1 MKAVGIAVGH
11 LCLLVTVSAYTANHE
26 AKALQEGGGIPPCLA
41 TCNIDPADPIP
52 FLTSMSDCANLR
64 SSLTGECAW
73 CGSSCSREVKE
84 EVARRWAELQ
94 TGDNPLA
101 CMADLM
107 EDDGSGDDEDDTCQC
122 FANGAAN
129 EPFCES
135 GQITDPHACEAD
147 ARCHWGPGEVA
158 QCRDMVSSGPPPCQ
172 CFANGAANEPFCESG
187 QITDPHACEA
197 DARCHWGPGE
207 VAQCRDMVSSG
218 PPPCLAPCGDT
229 LGFADC
235 ADLRAKLT
243 SDSWCGSSCD
253 ASVKEEIARRWGDA
267 QMSHGG
273 SEYGVTAPD
282 DDPLACLSDDEDE
295 VVPSPSPDNTTDAPD
310 GADLSRAA
318 LKAAMRQARQEAKD
332 DIRRARQDARRR
344 RREER
349 REERRGPQ

>member
-107 EDDGSGDDEDDTCQC
+107 EDDGSGDDEDDT
-122 FANGAAN
+122 
-129 EPFCES
+129 
-135 GQITDPHACEAD
+135 
-147 ARCHWGPGEVA
+147 
-158 QCRDMVSSGPPPCQ
+158 CQ